1 MNRFNKLLT
10 VILIIVIV
18 GALVAFGFWIFDII
32 KDKQEEDAIAD
43 LEKQFQNIIA
53 EENTASNAID
63 INLTNQIENQITPN
77 PNPQPTE
84 NITQP
89 GGGNSG
95 NGGGSG
101 RSSGGNSNNN
111 SIPLTYKGYNVIGWI
126 NIPKTNVSY
135 PILDKSSLSSM
146 DVAPGWVY
154 GPTDSPTVNVIGN
167 TVIYGHNYH
176 NSRFFSNN
184 KKLNNGDY
192 IYITGRNG
200 EKVRYVIYN
209 KYETTSVDFDYAI
222 RKTENRRE
230 ISLATCT
237 DDGVSRLIIWAKEG

>member
-10 VILIIVIV
+10 VILIIVVV
-18 GALVAFGFWIFDII
+18 GAIVAFGFWIFDII
-32 KDKQEEDAIAD
+32 KDKKEEADIQD
-43 LEKQFQNIIA
+43 LENQFLNQIA
-53 EENTASNAID
+53 VENTVGNTID
-63 INLTNQIENQITPN
+63 VNLSNQILENTTV
-77 PNPQPTE
+77 PNPQPNVTP
-84 NITQP
+84 QP
-89 GGGNSG
+89 SGGNGG

-101 RSSGGNSNNN
+101 SSSGN
-111 SIPLTYKGYNVIGWI
+111 SIPLKYKGYNVIGWI
-126 NIPKTNVSY
+126 SIPKTNVSY
-135 PILDKSSLSSM
+135 PVLSKSSLSSM

-154 GPTDSPTVNVIGN
+154 GPTDEPSVNVMGN

-176 NSRFFSNN
+176 NGRFFSNN
-184 KKLNNGDY
+184 KKLENGDV
-192 IYITGRNG
+192 IYITGMDG
-200 EKVRYVIYN
+200 KKVRYVIYN

>member
-10 VILIIVIV
+10 VILIIVVV
-18 GALVAFGFWIFDII
+18 GAIVAFGFWIFDII

-53 EENTASNAID
+53 EENVVGNT
-63 INLTNQIENQITPN
+63 INVQLTNQIENQVTPT
-77 PNPQPTE
+77 PQPTE
-84 NITQP
+84 NTTQP
-89 GGGNSG
+89 SGGNGG
-95 NGGGSG
+95 NGGSG
-101 RSSGGNSNNN
+101 RSSSN

-135 PILDKSSLSSM
+135 PILEKSSLSSM

-154 GPTDSPTVNVIGN
+154 GPTETPSVNVMGN

-184 KKLNNGDY
+184 KKLDEGDY
-192 IYITGRNG
+192 IYITGRDG
-200 EKVRYVIYN
+200 QKVRYVIYK
-209 KYETTSVDFDYAI
+209 KYETSSVDFDYAI
-222 RKTENRRE
+222 RKTDHRRE

>member
-1 MNRFNKLLT
+1 MNRFNRLLT
-10 VILIIVIV
+10 VILIIVVV
-18 GALVAFGFWIFDII
+18 GAIVAFGFWIFDII

-43 LEKQFQNIIA
+43 LEKQFQNMIA
-53 EENTASNAID
+53 EENTVANTIEVP
-63 INLTNQIENQITPN
+63 LTNRVENQTA
-77 PNPQPTE
+77 PNPQPSE
-84 NITQP
+84 NTTQP
-89 GGGNSG
+89 GGENGGNSG
-95 NGGGSG
+95 GNSG
-101 RSSGGNSNNN
+101 HSGNSNNN
-111 SIPLTYKGYNVIGWI
+111 AIPLKYKGYDVIGWI

-135 PILDKSSLSSM
+135 PILSKSSLSSM

-154 GPTDSPTVNVIGN
+154 GPTETPSVNVIGN

-184 KKLNNGDY
+184 KKLENGDY
-192 IYITGRNG
+192 IYITSRNG

-209 KYETTSVDFDYAI
+209 KYETSSVDFDYAI

>member
-1 MNRFNKLLT
+1 MNRFNRLLT
-10 VILIIVIV
+10 VILIIVVV
-18 GALVAFGFWIFDII
+18 GAIVAFGFWIFDII

-43 LEKQFQNIIA
+43 LEKQFQNMIA
-53 EENTASNAID
+53 EENTVANTIEVP
-63 INLTNQIENQITPN
+63 LTNRVENQTA
-77 PNPQPTE
+77 PNPQPSGNT
-84 NITQP
+84 TQP
-89 GGGNSG
+89 GGENGGNSG
-95 NGGGSG
+95 GNSG
-101 RSSGGNSNNN
+101 HSGNSNNN
-111 SIPLTYKGYNVIGWI
+111 AIPLKYKGYDVIGWI

-135 PILDKSSLSSM
+135 PILSKSSLSSM

-154 GPTDSPTVNVIGN
+154 GPTETPSVNVIGN

-184 KKLNNGDY
+184 KKLENGDY
-192 IYITGRNG
+192 IYITSRNG

-209 KYETTSVDFDYAI
+209 KYETSSVDFDYAI

>member
-1 MNRFNKLLT
+1 MNRFNRLLT
-10 VILIIVIV
+10 VILIIVVV
-18 GALVAFGFWIFDII
+18 GAIVAFGFWIFDII

-43 LEKQFQNIIA
+43 LEKQFQNMIA
-53 EENTASNAID
+53 EENTVANTIEVP
-63 INLTNQIENQITPN
+63 LTNRVENQTA
-77 PNPQPTE
+77 PNPQPSE
-84 NITQP
+84 NTTQP
-89 GGGNSG
+89 GGGNGGNSG
-95 NGGGSG
+95 GNSG
-101 RSSGGNSNNN
+101 RSGNSNNN
-111 SIPLTYKGYNVIGWI
+111 AIPLKYKGYDVIGWI
-126 NIPKTNVSY
+126 NISKTNVSY
-135 PILDKSSLSSM
+135 PILSKSSLSSM

-154 GPTDSPTVNVIGN
+154 GPTETPSVNVIGN

-184 KKLNNGDY
+184 KKLENGDY
-192 IYITGRNG
+192 IYITSRNG

-209 KYETTSVDFDYAI
+209 KYETSSVDFDYAI

>member
-1 MNRFNKLLT
+1 MNRFNRLLT
-10 VILIIVIV
+10 VILIIVVV
-18 GALVAFGFWIFDII
+18 GAIVAFGFWIFDII

-43 LEKQFQNIIA
+43 LEKQFQNMIA
-53 EENTASNAID
+53 EENTVANTIEVP
-63 INLTNQIENQITPN
+63 LTNRVENQVTPN
-77 PNPQPTE
+77 PNPQPGE
-84 NITQP
+84 NNTQP
-89 GGGNSG
+89 GGGNGGNSG
-95 NGGGSG
+95 GNSG
-101 RSSGGNSNNN
+101 HSGNSNNN
-111 SIPLTYKGYNVIGWI
+111 AIPLKYKGYDVIGWI

-135 PILDKSSLSSM
+135 PILSKSSLSSM

-154 GPTDSPTVNVIGN
+154 GPTETPAVNVIGN

-209 KYETTSVDFDYAI
+209 KYETSSVDFDYAI

>member
-1 MNRFNKLLT
+1 MNRFNRLLT
-10 VILIIVIV
+10 VILIIVVV
-18 GALVAFGFWIFDII
+18 GAIVAFGFWIFDII

-43 LEKQFQNIIA
+43 LEKQFQNMIA
-53 EENTASNAID
+53 EENTVANTIEVP
-63 INLTNQIENQITPN
+63 LTNRVENQTA
-77 PNPQPTE
+77 PNPQPSE
-84 NITQP
+84 NTTQQ
-89 GGGNSG
+89 GGGNGGNSG
-95 NGGGSG
+95 GNSG
-101 RSSGGNSNNN
+101 HSGNSNNN
-111 SIPLTYKGYNVIGWI
+111 AIPLKYKGYDVIGWI
-126 NIPKTNVSY
+126 NISKTNVSY
-135 PILDKSSLSSM
+135 PILSKSSLSSM

-154 GPTDSPTVNVIGN
+154 GPTETPSVNVIGN

-184 KKLNNGDY
+184 KKLENGDY
-192 IYITGRNG
+192 IYITSRNG

-209 KYETTSVDFDYAI
+209 KYETSSVDFDYAI

>member
-1 MNRFNKLLT
+1 MNRFNKVLT
-10 VILIIVIV
+10 VMLIIVIV

-43 LEKQFQNIIA
+43 LEKQFQNMIA
-53 EENTASNAID
+53 EENTVANT
-63 INLTNQIENQITPN
+63 INVPLTNRVENQVTPD
-77 PNPQPTE
+77 PNPQPVE
-84 NITQP
+84 NNTQP
-89 GGGNSG
+89 SGGNGGNGGGNSG
-95 NGGGSG
+95 RGGS
-101 RSSGGNSNNN
+101 SNN
-111 SIPLTYKGYNVIGWI
+111 SIPLTYKGYDVIGWI

-135 PILDKSSLSSM
+135 PILSKSSLSSM

-154 GPTDSPTVNVIGN
+154 GPTDTPAVNVIGN

>member
-10 VILIIVIV
+10 VMLIIVVV
-18 GALVAFGFWIFDII
+18 GAIVAFGFWIFDII

-43 LEKQFQNIIA
+43 LEKQFQNMIA
-53 EENTASNAID
+53 EENTIANTIEVP
-63 INLTNQIENQITPN
+63 LTNRVENQTA
-77 PNPQPTE
+77 PNPQPSE
-84 NITQP
+84 NTTQQ
-89 GGGNSG
+89 GGGNGGNSG
-95 NGGGSG
+95 GNSG
-101 RSSGGNSNNN
+101 RSGNSNSNA
-111 SIPLTYKGYNVIGWI
+111 IPLTYKGYNVIGWI

-135 PILDKSSLSSM
+135 PILEKSSLSSM

-154 GPTDSPTVNVIGN
+154 GPTETPSVNVMGN

-184 KKLNNGDY
+184 KKLENGDY
-192 IYITGRNG
+192 IYITSRNG

-209 KYETTSVDFDYAI
+209 KYETSSVDFDYAI

>member
-1 MNRFNKLLT
+1 MNRFNKVLT
-10 VILIIVIV
+10 VMLIIVIV

-43 LEKQFQNIIA
+43 LEKQFQNMIA
-53 EENTASNAID
+53 EENTVANT
-63 INLTNQIENQITPN
+63 INVPLTNRVENQVTPD
-77 PNPQPTE
+77 PNPQPVE
-84 NITQP
+84 NNTQP
-89 GGGNSG
+89 SGGNGGNGGGNSG
-95 NGGGSG
+95 RGGS
-101 RSSGGNSNNN
+101 SNN
-111 SIPLTYKGYNVIGWI
+111 SIPLTYKGYDVIGWI

-135 PILDKSSLSSM
+135 PILSKSSLSSM
-146 DVAPGWVY
+146 DVAPGWVS
-154 GPTDSPTVNVIGN
+154 GPTDEPSVNVTGN

-176 NSRFFSNN
+176 NGRFFSNN
-184 KKLNNGDY
+184 KKLENGDV
-192 IYITGRNG
+192 IYITGMDG
-200 EKVRYVIYN
+200 KKVRYVIYN

>member
-10 VILIIVIV
+10 VILIIVVV
-18 GALVAFGFWIFDII
+18 GAIVAFGFWIFDII
-32 KDKQEEDAIAD
+32 KDKKEEAEIQD
-43 LEKQFQNIIA
+43 LENQFLNQVA
-53 EENTASNAID
+53 VENTVGNTID
-63 INLTNQIENQITPN
+63 VNLSNQIVENTTV
-77 PNPQPTE
+77 PNPQPNE
-84 NITQP
+84 VPQP
-89 GGGNSG
+89 SGSGNGGNGGNSG
-95 NGGGSG
+95 RNNG
-101 RSSGGNSNNN
+101 N
-111 SIPLTYKGYNVIGWI
+111 SIPLKYKGYNVIGWI

-135 PILDKSSLSSM
+135 PVLSKSSLSSM

-154 GPTDSPTVNVIGN
+154 GPTDEPSVNVTGN

-176 NSRFFSNN
+176 NGRFFSNN
-184 KKLNNGDY
+184 KKLENGDV
-192 IYITGRNG
+192 IYITGMDG
-200 EKVRYVIYN
+200 KKVRYVIYN

>member
-1 MNRFNKLLT
+1 MNRFNRLLT
-10 VILIIVIV
+10 VILIIVVV
-18 GALVAFGFWIFDII
+18 GAIVAFGFWIFDII

-43 LEKQFQNIIA
+43 LEKQFQNMIA
-53 EENTASNAID
+53 EENTVANTIEVP
-63 INLTNQIENQITPN
+63 LTNRVENQTA
-77 PNPQPTE
+77 PNPQPSE
-84 NITQP
+84 NTTQP
-89 GGGNSG
+89 GGGNGGNSG
-95 NGGGSG
+95 GNSG
-101 RSSGGNSNNN
+101 RSGNSNNN
-111 SIPLTYKGYNVIGWI
+111 AIPLKYKGYDVIGWI
-126 NIPKTNVSY
+126 NISKTNVSY
-135 PILDKSSLSSM
+135 PILSKSSLSSM

-154 GPTDSPTVNVIGN
+154 GPTDSPTVNVTGN

>member
-1 MNRFNKLLT
+1 MNRFNRLLT
-10 VILIIVIV
+10 VILIIVVV
-18 GALVAFGFWIFDII
+18 GAIVAFGFWIFDII

-43 LEKQFQNIIA
+43 LEKQFQNMIA
-53 EENTASNAID
+53 EENTVANTIEVP
-63 INLTNQIENQITPN
+63 LTNRVENQVTQ
-77 PNPQPTE
+77 NPQPSE
-84 NITQP
+84 NTTQQ
-89 GGGNSG
+89 GGGNGGNSG
-95 NGGGSG
+95 GNSG
-101 RSSGGNSNNN
+101 RSGNSNNDA
-111 SIPLTYKGYNVIGWI
+111 IPLKYKGYDVIGWI

-135 PILDKSSLSSM
+135 PILSKSSLSSM

-154 GPTDSPTVNVIGN
+154 GPTETPSVNVIGN

-192 IYITGRNG
+192 IYITSRNG

-209 KYETTSVDFDYAI
+209 KYETSSVDFDYAI

>member
-1 MNRFNKLLT
+1 MNRFNRLLT
-10 VILIIVIV
+10 VILIIVVV
-18 GALVAFGFWIFDII
+18 GAIVAFGFWIFDII

-43 LEKQFQNIIA
+43 LEKQFQNMIA
-53 EENTASNAID
+53 EENTVANTIEVP
-63 INLTNQIENQITPN
+63 LTNRVENQTA
-77 PNPQPTE
+77 PNPQPSE
-84 NITQP
+84 NTTQQ
-89 GGGNSG
+89 GGGNGGNSG
-95 NGGGSG
+95 GNSG
-101 RSSGGNSNNN
+101 RSGNSNNN
-111 SIPLTYKGYNVIGWI
+111 AIPLKYKGYDVIGWI
-126 NIPKTNVSY
+126 NISKTNVSY
-135 PILDKSSLSSM
+135 PILSKSSLSSM

-154 GPTDSPTVNVIGN
+154 GPTETPSVNVIGN

-184 KKLNNGDY
+184 KKLENGDY
-192 IYITGRNG
+192 IYITSRNG

-209 KYETTSVDFDYAI
+209 KYETSSVDFDYAI